1 MTKLFSNIA
10 AIALIAIPAAA
21 HAEQSE
27 PITFSHDGVTY
38 TYTVEQVG
46 EKKVLR
52 GHAGTSR
59 EPFVLNVGKSWVN
72 GSTNGRDVSF
82 SLKSVKRIKG
92 IVAVDQ
98 LAAR

>member
-10 AIALIAIPAAA
+10 AIALVAIPAAA

-27 PITFSHDGVTY
+27 PVSFTHDGVSY
-38 TYTVEQVG
+38 TYTVEQTG
-46 EKKVLR
+46 ERKVLR
-52 GHAGTSR
+52 GHAGTNR

-72 GSTNGRDVSF
+72 GTANGSDVSF

-92 IVAVDQ
+92 IVTVEQ